1 MPTCSVPTTSN
12 AMWQACETP
21 GLGGLI
27 YSTVAPQSGFTEV
40 LYEIKVSNMMPGLSQ
55 LPQPKI

>member
-1 MPTCSVPTTSN
+1 
-12 AMWQACETP
+12 MWQACETP